1 MMQEIQTNTELPVL
15 PSEDERFCISGYRCC
30 MSNQT
35 SVFSHVG
42 KITFSRKQCSPSFP
56 VTVLEVIAV
65 KEQMGKVIGWV
76 NAQVPAG
83 DNEGE
88 EERGKRRLRS
98 PCSRKAYCSCQ
109 SPTSLCFVQRVMRN
123 LALLALCV
131 VKNNVRSG
139 TELPSAKELSDLHPE
154 FPRIITF
161 LSQSQHSA
169 EIISLPSPDG
179 NLFFIFWRSRL
190 FHTCPYLFGELIFV
204 VANSF

>member
-1 MMQEIQTNTELPVL
+1 
-15 PSEDERFCISGYRCC
+15 
-30 MSNQT
+30 
-35 SVFSHVG
+35 
-42 KITFSRKQCSPSFP
+42 
-56 VTVLEVIAV
+56 
-65 KEQMGKVIGWV
+65 MGKVIGWV

-88 EERGKRRLRS
+88 EERRKRRLRS
-98 PCSRKAYCSCQ
+98 PCSKKAYCSCQ
-109 SPTSLCFVQRVMRN
+109 SSTSLCFVQRVMRN
-123 LALLALCV
+123 LALLALCA

-179 NLFFIFWRSRL
+179 NLFYIFWRSRL
-190 FHTCPYLFGELIFV
+190 FHTCPYLF
-204 VANSF
+204 NSDRRSVRLQSSESRHLGSFSESRVSFW

>member
-1 MMQEIQTNTELPVL
+1 MQEIRTDEELPVL
-15 PSEDERFCISGYRCC
+15 TAKDERLRFTRYRFF

-35 SVFSHVG
+35 TVFCHVG
-42 KITFSRKQCSPSFP
+42 KITSSGEECPPSFP
-56 VTVLEVIAV
+56 VTVSEVVAV
-65 KEQMGKVIGWV
+65 KEQMCQVIGRV

-169 EIISLPSPDG
+169 EIISLPFPDG
-179 NLFFIFWRSRL
+179 NLFYIFWRSRL

-204 VANSF
+204 VANSS